1 MTRSRAGEALVAAAV
16 GIGAAA
22 VIFALQRSPMHDVM
36 LHGADQAYGDRP
48 AVGIDGPGTDREANG
63 VRRPQSR
70 AGHDDTFASAEGERD
85 RGIVPVD
92 SLDGEP
98 RDDAAGNVGADLEHV
113 DRPMRSPHADALRH
127 PSEAFRNASLL
138 ALIRDA
144 GYLCLD
150 IVSSAAW
157 NESASAWRVSCEG
170 VHAYIVIELD
180 NGSFL
185 VEPLET
191 YDAPVP
197 NPITLPSDRLPP
209 LEPR

>member
-1 MTRSRAGEALVAAAV
+1 VSRFLPGKALAAAAV
-16 GIGAAA
+16 GIGAAVA
-22 VIFALQRSPMHDVM
+22 IFALHHASLHDVV
-36 LHGADQAYGDRP
+36 LHGADDAELDRVP
-48 AVGIDGPGTDREANG
+48 VGLAAPGTGHGQGDEAPRSSLSARSDAIAWAEREGDNDTVSADSADG
-63 VRRPQSR
+63 EAVDVR
-70 AGHDDTFASAEGERD
+70 AGHAGAELEQ
-85 RGIVPVD
+85 
-92 SLDGEP
+92 
-98 RDDAAGNVGADLEHV
+98 AA
-113 DRPMRSPHADALRH
+113 RPSRSPHGGALRH

-144 GYLCLD
+144 GYLCVD